1 MNAARKTMLQRMDAL
16 VRWTKMPDRVK
27 LDMAADSENRRRHRQ
42 KRWLP
47 LLPMALGA
55 GFVIVATVVQPPAWS
70 FGLAG
75 AFSALGATVNGNGP
89 LGKSSLEDDERE
101 AALRKDAWLFCLAVL
116 AFANIVGQPALALMA
131 MLQAWPVERIGGA
144 LFAVF
149 MCNMLWLASLP
160 TLYASWKLPKLQEE

>member
-1 MNAARKTMLQRMDAL
+1 MSAARKSMLERLDAL
-16 VRWTKMPDRVK
+16 VRWTG
-27 LDMAADSENRRRHRQ
+27 SESRRQYRP

-55 GFVIVATVVQPPAWS
+55 VFVIAATIVQLPAGL
-70 FGLAG
+70 FGLAA
-75 AFSALGATVNGNGP
+75 AFCTLGAAINGSGP
-89 LGKSSLEDDERE
+89 LGKPSLEDDERE

-116 AFANIVGQPALALMA
+116 AFANILGQPAFALTA
-131 MLQAWPVERIGGA
+131 MLQAWPVERVAGA

-149 MCNMLWLASLP
+149 MCNVLWLTSLP